1 MQATWSPGAHI
12 KADQTSCSCASI
24 TSCPWVIGSTNCLT
38 GGYAIDLFLVVSGSV
53 KVQSW
58 LQIRVWRAVLFLS
71 NTSSPRHGHIG
82 IVKTCQ

>member
-1 MQATWSPGAHI
+1 
-12 KADQTSCSCASI
+12 
-24 TSCPWVIGSTNCLT
+24 
-38 GGYAIDLFLVVSGSV
+38 V